1 MEHIYTETQFGEN
14 WFTYPNLYR
23 QIVEQAGDNQ
33 HFVEVGSWK
42 GKSSAF
48 LAVEIANSGKN
59 IKFDCVDTWEGGPEH
74 VDFDTSA
81 LYDTFISNMKPLEK
95 YYNPIKATSVEAA
108 KLYEDESLD
117 FVFIDA
123 CHQYECVVED
133 IRAWYPKV
141 KKNGIISGHDYN
153 DSWPGV
159 VRAVNENIKGSIYT
173 GELCWMHRKE

>member
-1 MEHIYTETQFGEN
+1 MEHIFTQPQFGED
-14 WFTYPNLYR
+14 WFTYPKWYKAM
-23 QIVEQAGDNQ
+23 VDNAKDGA

-42 GKSSAF
+42 GKSSAY
-48 LAVEIANSGKN
+48 LAVEIANSGKD

-74 VDFDTSA
+74 VHMDNSQ
-81 LYDTFISNMKPLEK
+81 LYEIFISNMKPLEK
-95 YYNPIKATSVEAA
+95 YYRPIKAKSIDAA

-123 CHQYECVVED
+123 CHSYECVVED

-141 KKNGIISGHDYN
+141 KKDGIISGHDYN

-159 VRAVNENIKGSIYT
+159 VRAVNENINGPIGT
-173 GELCWMHRKE
+173 GELCWMHRKQ

>member
-1 MEHIYTETQFGEN
+1 MEHIYRQPQFGED
-14 WFTYPNLYR
+14 WFTYPNWYKSMVNHA
-23 QIVEQAGDNQ
+23 QDGA

-48 LAVEIANSGKN
+48 MAVEIANSGKT
-59 IKFDCVDTWEGGPEH
+59 IKFDCIDTWEGSPEH
-74 VDFDTSA
+74 VHMDNSK
-81 LYDTFISNMKPLEK
+81 LYEIFVSNMKPLEQ
-95 YYNPIKATSVEAA
+95 YYKAIKAKSVDAA

-123 CHQYECVVED
+123 CHSYECVVED

-141 KKNGIISGHDYN
+141 KKGGVISGHDYN

-159 VRAVNENIKGSIYT
+159 VQAVNENIKGPIGT
-173 GELCWMHRKE
+173 GELCWMYKKE